1 MKQASEALR
10 LRITKAAFEL
20 TVPRTVLALILGAIT
35 AAIKLL

>member
-1 MKQASEALR
+1 MKQPAEALR

-20 TVPRTVLALILGAIT
+20 TVPRAIVALLVGVIT